1 VPPPLL
7 SPPFLTLATA
17 QLLDA
22 ARRNVVGETPLSV
35 DLGKSAS
42 VVVAG
47 VDSWAWNGNSFPY
60 PHKARAHTV
69 YGWNGAQFEPIAIF
83 DQSLVKLVPTDWGP
97 PIFEI
102 DGIKM
107 LLSAHISPLED
118 ARRKVSLIEPAGK
131 RVLDCCGGLGYF
143 AHCCLAANAQNITS
157 FEKNDSVLWIR
168 AMNPWSPAAD
178 ARLTLQQEDIA
189 KRIVDLPA
197 RSFDAVLHDPPRFGI
212 AGELYSQQFY
222 DELARVLVPGGLLFH
237 YTGSPNKLTSGRNVP
252 LEVTRRL
259 QQAGFT
265 TDIEGDG
272 ILARKGRRR

>member
-1 VPPPLL
+1 VPPLLL
-7 SPPFLTLATA
+7 SPPFLTLDTAT
-17 QLLDA
+17 QLDA
-22 ARRNVVGETPLSV
+22 ARRNGAGEIPLSV
-35 DLGKSAS
+35 DLGKSSS
-42 VVVAG
+42 VVTARI
-47 VDSWAWNGNSFPY
+47 DSWAWNGHSFPY
-60 PHKARAHTV
+60 PDKVRTHTV
-69 YGWNGAQFEPIAIF
+69 YGWDGQQFEPIAIF

-118 ARRKVSLIEPAGK
+118 AQRKVSLVEPAGK
-131 RVLDCCGGLGYF
+131 RILDCCGGLGYF
-143 AHCCLAANAQNITS
+143 AQCCLTANVHSITS
-157 FEKNDSVLWIR
+157 FEKNESVLWIR

-178 ARLTLQQEDIA
+178 ARLTLRQEDIA
-189 KRIVDLPA
+189 ERIVDLPA
-197 RSFDAVLHDPPRFGI
+197 QSFDAVLHDPPRFGI
-212 AGELYSQQFY
+212 AGELYSQLFY

-259 QQAGFT
+259 QQSGFT
-265 TDIEGDG
+265 TRIEGDG